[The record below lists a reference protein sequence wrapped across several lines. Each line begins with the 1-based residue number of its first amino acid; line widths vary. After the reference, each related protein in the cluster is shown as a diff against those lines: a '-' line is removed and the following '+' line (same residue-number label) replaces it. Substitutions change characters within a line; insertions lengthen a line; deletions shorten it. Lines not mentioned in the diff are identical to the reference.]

1 MTNKFRDIKEF
12 EKEAFK
18 YLASNDDEAEARY
31 SNYGKV
37 DPFPQIVPSLLN
49 SADVYQYVEKTGM
62 ICPFYP
68 ENLKSATYE
77 VKVGG
82 TCTYWDSEGKK
93 HVVSLSEDA
102 GFKLEKNSIAY
113 VELEPV
119 FRVPSYIA
127 LRFNLKIKHIYK
139 GLLLGTGPIIDPG
152 FNGKIFIPLHNLT
165 NNTYYFKGDDIL
177 IELEFTKLSPNKDWS
192 GKTQN
197 GIKGVYLPFKGN
209 RIDKDVGYYIDK
221 ALKGYLNDP
230 AKGSQNDY
238 LSVVNNSVPVE
249 LDEQKKHIDG
259 FRKKIGIF
267 QWGAVI
273 AIVGIMVPV
282 YFSIYVLYQSIDS
295 RYDNLSQAIYENNSS
310 VVIDSKNIETDL
322 VKKIDDLRREN
333 QKLKESLEDLDAKL
347 NSLIELSEDSDN
359 EKKED

>member
-1 MTNKFRDIKEF
+1 MTKKFRDIKEF

-18 YLASNDDEAEARY
+18 YLAIDDDEAELRY
-31 SNYGKV
+31 SKYGKV
-37 DPFPQIVPSLLN
+37 DPFPRIVPSLLN

-82 TCTYWDSEGKK
+82 TCTFWDSGGKK
-93 HVVSLSEDA
+93 HVVPLSKDA
-102 GFKLEKNSIAY
+102 GFRLEKNSIAY

-177 IELEFTKLSPNKDWS
+177 IELEFTKLSPNREWS
-192 GKTQN
+192 GVPQN
-197 GIKGVYLPFKGN
+197 GIKGIYRPFKGN

-221 ALKGYLNDP
+221 ALIGYLNDP
-230 AKGSQNDY
+230 AKGPQNDH

-249 LDEQKKHIDG
+249 LDEQKKIIES
-259 FRKKIGIF
+259 FEKKLKRIQIG
-267 QWGAVI
+267 ALI
-273 AIVGIMVPV
+273 AIFGVIVPV
-282 YFSIYVLYQSIDS
+282 YYSIYVLAQSMDS
-295 RYDNLSQAIYENNSS
+295 RYDNLSQAIYENKSS
-310 VVIDSKNIETDL
+310 IVIDSKNEQIDL
-322 VKKIDDLRREN
+322 VKKLDDLREEN
-333 QKLKESLEDLDAKL
+333 QKLKESLDALDTKL
-347 NSLIELSEDSDN
+347 NSLMKI
-359 EKKED
+359 K